1 MNIWYETGQ
10 KMIEG
15 NFKDEK
21 EEGIFT
27 RWYENGKKESKGMYR
42 NGEQEGEWTYY
53 NKEGRIKEV
62 KDYLRVINE
71 D

>member
-1 MNIWYETGQ
+1 
-10 KMIEG
+10 MIEG

-27 RWYENGKKESKGMYR
+27 RWYENGKKQSKGMYR

-53 NKEGRIKEV
+53 KKDGRIKEV
-62 KDYLRVINE
+62 KDFLRVIKE
-71 D
+71 Y